1 MRTNSEEEVEC
12 KNGDVLDFD
21 QKNEEDRKIKKLLMK
36 KLSQSWMCCSQKY
49 SMMTLTMTTRKAK
62 KY

>member
-21 QKNEEDRKIKKLLMK
+21 QKNEEEDRKIKKLLMK

-49 SMMTLTMTTRKAK
+49 SMITKTITKSKTMR
-62 KY
+62 

>member
-49 SMMTLTMTTRKAK
+49 SMMTLTMTARKAK

>member
-36 KLSQSWMCCSQKY
+36 K
-49 SMMTLTMTTRKAK
+49 
-62 KY
+62 